1 MGTDNTCGETNFNT
15 EKMTQLELDYIKSL
29 KDYIKIVDDIIG
41 NWEMSNIRLNKIR
54 QKISELEKQVQFEML
69 CDPDIYEASA
79 NEHFEREVK
88 KELLMNFRKYFN
100 SANYGHIDESDV
112 DGFIDTITE
121 NWIE

>member
-1 MGTDNTCGETNFNT
+1 MFDF
-15 EKMTQLELDYIKSL
+15 
-29 KDYIKIVDDIIG
+29 
-41 NWEMSNIRLNKIR
+41 
-54 QKISELEKQVQFEML
+54 
-69 CDPDIYEASA
+69 
-79 NEHFEREVK
+79 FEREVK